1 MKSATALTRRAV
13 VLATAATLAGP
24 GLVLAQSPA
33 AAAAEEN
40 PARSQAFVFERA
52 LRGAVELGG
61 QQLAKR
67 ALVLAPD
74 FLLSTEEATVRGVRL
89 GGYGFYFD
97 VQVPDIQSTMIVLDM
112 MAARQRRGGPSQ
124 PVSDMSAV
132 EDEAMTASPAF
143 DADREYSSFVRQA
156 LTDAMLDSSGVLTIG
171 PNDRLT
177 VAVSGIERR
186 GPNPLYRSESGK
198 LMMTIIGADL
208 VDLRQGRITRG
219 EARAR
224 VVVETF

>member
-1 MKSATALTRRAV
+1 MRSGVSVGKR
-13 VLATAATLAGP
+13 VL
-24 GLVLAQSPA
+24 VA
-33 AAAAEEN
+33 AAAALMVPGLAVAQAQTVPEN

-67 ALVLAPD
+67 ALVMAPE
-74 FLLSTEEATVRGVRL
+74 FLLSTEEATVRGVKL
-89 GGYGFYFD
+89 NGYGFYFD

-124 PVSDMSAV
+124 PVSSLGNV
-132 EDEAMTASPAF
+132 EDDPMTVSPAF
-143 DADREYSSFVRQA
+143 NTDREYSTYVREA
-156 LTDAMLDSSGVLTIG
+156 VIDAMLDSSGVLSIA
-171 PNDRLT
+171 PEERLT

-198 LMMTIIGADL
+198 LIMTIVGGDL
-208 VDLRQGRITRG
+208 IDLRQGRLSREDVKKRIFI
-219 EARAR
+219 
-224 VVVETF
+224 ETF

>member
-1 MKSATALTRRAV
+1 MRVIVGKR
-13 VLATAATLAGP
+13 VL
-24 GLVLAQSPA
+24 VA
-33 AAAAEEN
+33 AAAALMVPGLAAAQAQTPQEN

-67 ALVLAPD
+67 ALVMAPE

-89 GGYGFYFD
+89 TGYGFYFD

-124 PVSDMSAV
+124 PVSAIGSV
-132 EDEAMTASPAF
+132 EDDPMTVSPAF
-143 DADREYSSFVRQA
+143 NTDREYSAYVREA
-156 LTDAMLDSSGVLTIG
+156 VMDAMLDSSGVLAIG
-171 PNDRLT
+171 PEERLT

-198 LMMTIIGADL
+198 LIMTIVGADL
-208 VDLRQGRITRG
+208 IDLRQGRLTRD
-219 EARAR
+219 EAKNR
-224 VVVETF
+224 VFVETF

>member
-1 MKSATALTRRAV
+1 MRPGGGVTRRV
-13 VLATAATLAGP
+13 IV
-24 GLVLAQSPA
+24 A
-33 AAAAEEN
+33 AAAALMLPGLAGAQAPAPLES

-67 ALVLAPD
+67 ALVLAPE
-74 FLLSTEEATVRGVRL
+74 FLLSTEEATVRGVKL
-89 GGYGFYFD
+89 TGYGFYFD

-124 PVSDMSAV
+124 PVSALGSV
-132 EDEAMTASPAF
+132 EDDPMTVSPAF
-143 DADREYSSFVRQA
+143 DTDREYSTYVRAA
-156 LTDAMLDSSGVLTIG
+156 LVDAMLDNSGVLAIG
-171 PNDRLT
+171 PGERLT

-198 LMMTIIGADL
+198 LVMTVIGADL
-208 VDLRQGRITRG
+208 IDLRQGRLTRD
-219 EARAR
+219 EVKSRIF
-224 VVVETF
+224 VETF